1 MVTYRCTEMTDIS
14 KQQAD
19 LFKEQW
25 EYGMSDKEF
34 IEQVFEIAFGDDA
47 VNRGFYRTEVLGRL
61 RNFSDNALKW
71 EEHTGNV

>member
-1 MVTYRCTEMTDIS
+1 MTDIS

-47 VNRGFYRTEVLGRL
+47 VNKGFYRTEVLARL